1 LSVVAPEICV
11 AHLVRRSNEVSAF
24 RTFMDSYRRHD
35 PGVCHDLLI
44 IFKGYRAQ
52 ANLSIY
58 DAILEGV
65 PHQRIFLPDVGF
77 DVRPY
82 VEVARKQ
89 PHPYLVLF
97 NSFSRILVPGW
108 LQILF
113 RGIRRP
119 GVGLVGATGS
129 HQSVY
134 SDFHVLQSEMRRARP
149 LMHRL
154 TVGPL
159 RYARYLTSIRGRF
172 PALPNYHVRTNAF
185 IVQRD
190 ILASMQCGVM
200 LRKWSAYRFESGIG
214 SLTNRVLEA
223 GLRPLVAG
231 ADGGEYEAPDWP
243 DSHTFWIGKQENLL
257 VADNQTR
264 AYDEG
269 TAAMRDRLAY
279 YAWRRRPDGTPRPD
293 YPSSNHA

>member
-1 LSVVAPEICV
+1 LSVNAREICV
-11 AHLVRRSNEVSAF
+11 AHLVRRTNEVSAF
-24 RTFMDSYRRHD
+24 RTFMDSYRRHEA
-35 PGVCHDLLI
+35 GVSHDLLI

-52 ANLSIY
+52 ANLSIF

-89 PHPYLVLF
+89 PHRYLVLF

-108 LQILF
+108 LEILF
-113 RGIRRP
+113 RAIRRP
-119 GVGLVGATGS
+119 GVGVVGATGS

-134 SDFHVLQSEMRRARP
+134 SDFHVLQSEMRRSRP

-154 TVGPL
+154 TVGSL

-172 PALPNYHVRTNAF
+172 PAFPNYHVRTNAF
-185 IVQRD
+185 IVQRET
-190 ILASMQCGVM
+190 LASMQCGLM
-200 LRKWSAYRFESGIG
+200 LRKWRAYQFESGIG

-231 ADGGEYEAPDWP
+231 ADRREYEAPDWP
-243 DSHTFWIGKQENLL
+243 DAGTFWIRKQENLL

-279 YAWRRRPDGTPRPD
+279 YAWRRRPDGTPRRE
-293 YPSSNHA
+293 YPSSSDA